1 MEYKKLPEGF
11 KLDKYGL
18 HVRLVNEDD
27 AAFIVKLRTDERLGQ
42 FIHATSPDV
51 EQQKAWIR
59 NYKKREAEGLE
70 YYFIFYKN
78 GVPFA
83 VNRLYHM
90 ENPTRFTSGS
100 WIVLPGY
107 PTEDVVATSLIPR
120 IIAFE
125 QLGREMEFGVEG
137 CHEDNKK
144 VIKFN
149 LMVGMHIKGQRIDEE
164 SGGLYYTFDMPK
176 EDFYKAKAK
185 LERMLNLQ

>member
-1 MEYKKLPEGF
+1 MLKLASDF
-11 KLDKYGL
+11 SFDKYGV
-18 HVRLVNEDD
+18 HTRLVNEGD
-27 AAFIVKLRTDERLGQ
+27 AAFIVKLRTNERVGN

-51 EQQKAWIR
+51 EKQKEWIR
-59 NYKKREAEGLE
+59 AYKKREAEGLE
-70 YYFIFYKN
+70 YYFIFFKN
-78 GVPFA
+78 DIPFA

-100 WIVLPGY
+100 WIVEPGY
-107 PTEDVVATSLIPR
+107 PTEDVVASSLIPR

-149 LMVGMHIKGQRIDEE
+149 LMVGMHIKGTRTEE
-164 SGGLYYTFDMPK
+164 SGLFYTFDMPK

-185 LERMLNLQ
+185 LEKLLNLK

>member
-1 MEYKKLPEGF
+1 MKKLPNDYSI
-11 KLDKYGL
+11 DKYGL

-27 AAFIVKLRTDERLGQ
+27 AEFIVKLRTDERVGK

-51 EQQKAWIR
+51 EKQKEWIR
-59 NYKKREAEGLE
+59 AYKKREAEGLE
-70 YYFIFYKN
+70 YYFVFLKDNMPI
-78 GVPFA
+78 A

-90 ENPTRFTSGS
+90 ETPKRFTSGS
-100 WIVLPGY
+100 WIVVPGCS
-107 PTEDVVATSLIPR
+107 TEDVVATSLIPR

-149 LMVGMHIKGQRIDEE
+149 LMVGMHIKGTRQED
-164 SGGLYYTFDMPK
+164 SGLFYTFDMPK
-176 EDFYKAKAK
+176 ADFYAK
-185 LERMLNLQ
+185 LPKLEKLLNLK